1 VSVEIG
7 GIEINLLD
15 NQKAVEVK
23 ATYVFYGKYNLS
35 KQELAQ
41 LITALQ
47 EMHDKMIDNNEG
59 L

>member
-1 VSVEIG
+1 MSIEIG

-41 LITALQ
+41 LIAALQ
-47 EMHDKMIDNNEG
+47 AMHDKMRDV
-59 L
+59 